1 MAYQKQFRLGEL
13 MFATHVKDLAL
24 SRALHPQRVGLAG
37 VKDFRLFNKDHL

>member
-1 MAYQKQFRLGEL
+1 MAYRKQYHLGEL

-24 SRALHPQRVGLAG
+24 SQALHPQRVGLVG